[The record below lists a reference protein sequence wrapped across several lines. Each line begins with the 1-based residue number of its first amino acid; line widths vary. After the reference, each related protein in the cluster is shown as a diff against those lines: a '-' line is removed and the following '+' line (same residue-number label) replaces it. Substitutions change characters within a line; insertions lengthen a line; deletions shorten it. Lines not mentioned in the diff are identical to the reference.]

1 MEQAMREEFEAWFV
15 RNYAAQIKDGHH
27 GFNLDRYEHPP
38 HQYIHDTPHHDW
50 RIWQASRAALRVE
63 FPPTITAE
71 EVVEHFNIDE
81 EGIDMAAGI
90 AHMVNGAIAA
100 CAAFI
105 KKAGIEVN
113 P

>member
-27 GFNLDRYEHPP
+27 GFTLDRYEHPP

-50 RIWQASRAALRVE
+50 RIWQASRAALSVEIPPRVT
-63 FPPTITAE
+63 PE
-71 EVVEHFNIDE
+71 EVAAHLSADDE
-81 EGIDMAAGI
+81 EAVEI
-90 AHMVNGAIAA
+90 AHMVNGSISA

-105 KKAGIEVN
+105 KQAGIEVK
-113 P
+113 

>member
-63 FPPTITAE
+63 LPPE
-71 EVVEHFNIDE
+71 FN
-81 EGIDMAAGI
+81 AGDLFEDTPI
-90 AHMVNGAIAA
+90 YNASM
-100 CAAFI
+100 I
-105 KKAGIEVN
+105 KVILQQAGIEVK
-113 P
+113 